1 MSDVALKS
9 ISIIIGAFF
18 ALFGVLKVAP
28 LFSADLY
35 HDMRGIFA
43 RSAKV
48 FPLQRFTGWRPEAD
62 AMRRFCGAVEMV
74 CGVVLMVGRV
84 DIADMANVA
93 LMVLLFF
100 ILFANW
106 ALGEGLKEASHA
118 IVLGLVLTCRFV
130 IRLQTLQR
138 NELDLEAMDRN
149 QIDVAFRKELR
160 RRIAELH
167 ESVCETQ
174 KIIKEGSKAENDW
187 TARKKTQGKVGN
199 RYKKQGISIHGS
211 ASKKND

>member
-18 ALFGVLKVAP
+18 ILFGILKVVP
-28 LFSADLY
+28 LFSTDLY
-35 HDMRGIFA
+35 HDMRGIFG

-62 AMRRFCGAVEMV
+62 TMRRFYGAVEMV
-74 CGVVLMVGRV
+74 CGVMLMAGREN
-84 DIADMANVA
+84 IADMANMT

-100 ILFANW
+100 VLFANW

-130 IRLQTLQR
+130 IRLQTLQKT
-138 NELDLEAMDRN
+138 EVDLEPMGRSK
-149 QIDVAFRKELR
+149 IDVAFRKELR
-160 RRIAELH
+160 RKITELR

-174 KIIKEGSKAENDW
+174 KIIKESSKAGNEW
-187 TARKKTQGKVGN
+187 IMGKKTQGKVEN
-199 RYKKQGISIHGS
+199 RPKKQSISNHTNI
-211 ASKKND
+211 SKKNN